1 MGILDRVRYGKPVI
15 VVSGLPRSGTSM
27 AMRMLQAAG
36 IPVVADGVRSADE
49 DNPRGYFEDERVKDL
64 ESTDDA
70 GWLREARGK
79 AIKIVSF
86 FLKDLPASNRYRVI
100 FMRRDLAEVLASQAK
115 MLDRRDEEHDASDD
129 EMIAGYRAH
138 LDKVAF
144 QLRYRKQFDAL
155 WLDYAEVVA
164 DPEAQARRI
173 DTFLGGGLD
182 VRTMA
187 EAVDPAL
194 YRNKREELETAGS

>member
-1 MGILDRVRYGKPVI
+1 
-15 VVSGLPRSGTSM
+15 M

-164 DPEAQARRI
+164 DPEGQARRI
-173 DTFLGGGLD
+173 DAFLGGGLD